1 MWSEGICLGASQHDF
16 HAEARREKMETKSV
30 RSNEERARP
39 TAALHLRPRDMI
51 LKFFDGRFLRA
62 VFK

>member
-1 MWSEGICLGASQHDF
+1 
-16 HAEARREKMETKSV
+16 METKSV